1 MKFETANQD
10 YLDLN
15 FEVPAPGV
23 SVLMFEEGIQ
33 KRTNEKSGK
42 TTLQL
47 PFVISEVLEGP
58 EDNEGKKL
66 SHFVPI
72 ETSWGEK
79 QLTSL
84 LAMTDLLNKFAEKFK
99 GEVDV
104 HDDKFI
110 DSLKLKLV
118 GKKVKAHHDVQKD
131 QSGKDRTV
139 IVRFEKVTNGTP
151 APKVKGKEKSDE
163 AGW

>member
-1 MKFETANQD
+1 MKFETNNQD
-10 YLDLN
+10 FLDLN
-15 FEVPAPGV
+15 FEVPTQGV
-23 SVLMFEEGIQ
+23 SILMFEEGIQ

-47 PFVISEVLEGP
+47 PFVISEVLEGSG
-58 EDNEGKKL
+58 DNEGKKL

-72 ETSWGEK
+72 ETKWGEK

-84 LAMTDLLNKFAEKFK
+84 LAMAGLLNKFAEKFK
-99 GEVDV
+99 GEVDI

-110 DSLKLKLV
+110 DSLKLKFV
-118 GKKVKAHHDVQKD
+118 GKKIKAHHDVQKD
-131 QSGKDRTV
+131 PAGKDRTV
-139 IVRFEKVTNGTP
+139 IIRFEKVQNGGP
-151 APKVKGKEKSDE
+151 APKAKTSEKTDE

>member
-1 MKFETANQD
+1 MKFETNNQEF
-10 YLDLN
+10 LDLN
-15 FEVPAPGV
+15 FEVPTQGV
-23 SVLMFEEGIQ
+23 SILMFEEGIQ

-47 PFVISEVLEGP
+47 PFVISEVLEGS

-72 ETSWGEK
+72 ETKWGEK

-84 LAMTDLLNKFAEKFK
+84 LAMTGLLNKFAEKFK
-99 GEVDV
+99 GEVDI

-118 GKKVKAHHDVQKD
+118 GKKIKAHHDVQKD
-131 QSGKDRTV
+131 QAGKDRTV
-139 IVRFEKVTNGTP
+139 IIRFEKVQNSNP
-151 APKVKGKEKSDE
+151 VPKTKTSEKPEE